1 MAFIISCNELF
12 HPLSIYFTVSRL
24 FRLTIVLKFI
34 SQILLQLWEWMLTA
48 CLQTMSVWRDVSGF
62 FRYKIIP
69 CERICERPSCV
80 CVCMRACMRVC
91 VCVCVSTTNMF
102 SRPYQP
108 SCLFPACTV
117 RVIYTFARYSV
128 HHLYNSQYWCCYTD
142 RPLHMSVRLSRRIKL
157 HQWEF
162 ANVRVTVLV
171 LITIL
176 ANKYCSSMTFPRT
189 LNWCMQFY
197 TAEPTCCCV

>member
-1 MAFIISCNELF
+1 MPTKEDMPSTDKCVCFCVCVCVCMRINVPDNRSENKFTVHLHVFCTVHVQLYQEHCRFSSTDIPLVFRTVRATNVAFIISCNELF

-24 FRLTIVLKFI
+24 FRLTVVLKFI

-91 VCVCVSTTNMF
+91 VCV
-102 SRPYQP
+102 YQQQTC
-108 SCLFPACTV
+108 SLGHISHHV
-117 RVIYTFARYSV
+117 YSQPV
-128 HHLYNSQYWCCYTD
+128 LY
-142 RPLHMSVRLSRRIKL
+142 V
-157 HQWEF
+157 
-162 ANVRVTVLV
+162 
-171 LITIL
+171 
-176 ANKYCSSMTFPRT
+176 
-189 LNWCMQFY
+189 
-197 TAEPTCCCV
+197 